1 MLIQLNARGTTAG
14 AFVRFEKPAFGLRVV
29 LLEDCV
35 GDVPAQ
41 S

>member
-1 MLIQLNARGTTAG
+1 V
-14 AFVRFEKPAFGLRVV
+14 FVRFGKPAFGLRVV

-35 GDVPAQ
+35 GDVPTQ